1 MHPWSVALVAGLA
14 ACRPSQVPIT
24 LENGSGHSLRRVVL
38 AGSGF
43 ADTLAEVAAGQSVTV
58 RVRPRGESGLALS
71 FLAGDRQIDL
81 PAKGYF
87 EGAGGYVV
95 KATIDSTFSVDV
107 SSTLR

>member
-1 MHPWSVALVAGLA
+1 MHPWSVGVLAGLV

-24 LENGSGHSLRRVVL
+24 VQNGSGQSLHRVVL

-43 ADTLAEVAAGQSVTV
+43 TDTLAEVAAGQSVTV
-58 RVRPRGESGLALS
+58 RVRPRGESGLALR
-71 FLAGDRQIDL
+71 FLAGGRQIDF

-87 EGAGGYVV
+87 EGTGGYVV
-95 KATIDSTFSVDV
+95 KATIDSSFSVDV